1 MSAFTTP
8 DALFERLKIAWSKE
22 SSDSW
27 SAENP
32 AKGQCSVTSL
42 VVHDLFGGDILKTK
56 TRGGTHFYNS
66 INGVRWDLTISQFGY
81 PIPFEDRSPPAATKP
96 WPIRRKTST
105 THSDRSLAYSSDRQK
120 AQKSPSLMPGS

>member
-66 INGVRWDLTISQFGY
+66 INGVRWDLTISQFDY
-81 PIPFEDRSPPAATKP
+81 PIPFEDRSSSRDEAMAD
-96 WPIRRKTST
+96 TSQ
-105 THSDRSLAYSSDRQK
+105 DKYDALRSKLGISRP

>member
-66 INGVRWDLTISQFGY
+66 INGVRWDLTISQFDYSSLSRIG
-81 PIPFEDRSPPAATKP
+81 PPAATKP

-105 THSDRSLAYSSDRQK
+105 TRSDPSLAYSSDRQK
-120 AQKSPSLMPGS
+120 AQKSPSFMPGS